1 MKEIKY
7 FDNPKNVKNF
17 RTGFFIVC
25 AVVLSLDLFIH
36 KHGDYHWEEWPAFH
50 AAYGFVA
57 CVLLVFIAR
66 FVLRILVERKEDY
79 YD

>member
-7 FDNPKNVKNF
+7 FDNPKNVRSF
-17 RTGFFIVC
+17 RIGFFIVC
-25 AVVLSLDLFIH
+25 AIVLSLDLFIH

-57 CVLLVFIAR
+57 CVILVIVAK
-66 FVLRILVERKEDY
+66 FVLRVIVERKEDY